1 MLLSEME
8 GEAANLCALLGRRSR
23 ASHSHPVVVLIE
35 AAAAAAAGVL
45 VERIDGAQAEAAA
58 SASAG
63 AGEEEAAPA
72 GVHDAIH
79 AEQVHGLRPLRRL
92 HAGRRRG

>member
-8 GEAANLCALLGRRSR
+8 GEAANLCALLGRRRPR
-23 ASHSHPVVVLIE
+23 ASHPVVVLIE
-35 AAAAAAAGVL
+35 AAAAAGVL

>member
-35 AAAAAAAGVL
+35 AAAAAGVL
-45 VERIDGAQAEAAA
+45 IERIDAAQAEAAGSA

-63 AGEEEAAPA
+63 EEAAPA

-79 AEQVHGLRPLRRL
+79 AEQVHGLRPLRLL

>member
-8 GEAANLCALLGRRSR
+8 GEAANLCALLGRRRRR
-23 ASHSHPVVVLIE
+23 ASHPVVVLIE
-35 AAAAAAAGVL
+35 AAAAAGVL